1 MSYIDR
7 DSINIELLKN
17 IPEVL
22 EFGVTDKVLKT
33 MEIQQ
38 LKKQQLIDDFIYKNL
53 ETHTLELMKLK
64 IENELLQ
71 RKLKEQ
77 KDE

>member
-7 DSINIELLKN
+7 EPIKIELLKN
-17 IPEVL
+17 TPKLL
-22 EFGVTDKVLKT
+22 EFGVTDSVLKT

-38 LKKQQLIDDFIYKNL
+38 LKKQQLIDDFVYKHL

-64 IENELLQ
+64 IENELFA
-71 RKLKEQ
+71 RRLKES
-77 KDE
+77 EG

>member
-64 IENELLQ
+64 IENELLE
-71 RKLKEQ
+71 RRLKES
-77 KDE
+77 EG

>member
-7 DSINIELLKN
+7 EPIKIELLN
-17 IPEVL
+17 NAPELL
-22 EFGVTDKVLKT
+22 EFGVTDMVLKT

-38 LKKQQLIDDFIYKNL
+38 LKKQQLIDDFVYKHL

-64 IENELLQ
+64 IENELLE
-71 RKLKEQ
+71 RRLKES
-77 KDE
+77 EG